1 MFKSVM
7 LALTTFLF
15 IFGWKVTPFADIIL
29 FISAFLVLYSFLH
42 GYVYADRASIQVV
55 ICLGIL
61 SSYSLVIVLL
71 HGALDVQVAM
81 RSLRALINFLGALA
95 LAGIYYE
102 RFGRCFFNRI
112 IRDIYLALVAHA
124 GIMLAM
130 FYSAP
135 FRTMIYQATSAHD
148 YVNLASPFLDGL
160 RICGLT
166 YGLSQTSV
174 LQMLGLLMLPVVA
187 RGCQTLTGKILSI
200 IGAPLLVLSILIS
213 GRSGLMMSLFF
224 VPVYLLGLLL
234 LKTGDHSPAR
244 LAGKLLTNV
253 LVIVV
258 ICLLVW
264 SSIGYLPQKFADYSL
279 NHAQEIFS
287 ALQLYGPT
295 VENIS
300 EMFFLPDSWLEV
312 FFGSSNLNHGD
323 FESVQSDVGWVKTIF
338 AVGLLGS
345 ILMLA
350 PYILALIQ
358 AWRCRFFSQEITLM
372 SLLVFVSAL
381 LLNSKEMALLTRN
394 QWSVQSLLLSA
405 ICIQLYFQTEQQL
418 PDSRRIKPEAMS
430 ESAR

>member
-1 MFKSVM
+1 
-7 LALTTFLF
+7 
-15 IFGWKVTPFADIIL
+15 
-29 FISAFLVLYSFLH
+29 
-42 GYVYADRASIQVV
+42 
-55 ICLGIL
+55 
-61 SSYSLVIVLL
+61 
-71 HGALDVQVAM
+71 
-81 RSLRALINFLGALA
+81 
-95 LAGIYYE
+95 
-102 RFGRCFFNRI
+102 
-112 IRDIYLALVAHA
+112 
-124 GIMLAM
+124 
-130 FYSAP
+130 
-135 FRTMIYQATSAHD
+135 
-148 YVNLASPFLDGL
+148 
-160 RICGLT
+160 
-166 YGLSQTSV
+166 
-174 LQMLGLLMLPVVA
+174 MLPVVA

-253 LVIVV
+253 LVISV

-264 SSIGYLPQKFADYSL
+264 SSIGYLPPKFADYSL

-323 FESVQSDVGWVKTIF
+323 FESIQSDVGWVKTIF

-345 ILMLA
+345 TLMLA

-358 AWRCRFFSQEITLM
+358 AWRCRVFSQEITIM

-394 QWSVQSLLLSA
+394 QWSVQSLLLVA
-405 ICIQLYFQTEQQL
+405 ISMQLFLQADLDRQTAEQAKSE
-418 PDSRRIKPEAMS
+418 PDIG
-430 ESAR
+430 